1 MVRRTSID
9 VDDEKLERVQR
20 VLGTKGLRDTV
31 EKAFDE
37 VIRADLRR
45 QLAEQ
50 IRTGEGFDRGKEM
63 LEKTR
68 RPR

>member
-1 MVRRTSID
+1 MTRRTSID

-20 VLGTKGLRDTV
+20 VLGTTGLRDTV
-31 EKAFDE
+31 ERAFDE

-50 IRTGEGFDRGKEM
+50 IRTGEGVDRSPEM
-63 LEKTR
+63 LAKTR